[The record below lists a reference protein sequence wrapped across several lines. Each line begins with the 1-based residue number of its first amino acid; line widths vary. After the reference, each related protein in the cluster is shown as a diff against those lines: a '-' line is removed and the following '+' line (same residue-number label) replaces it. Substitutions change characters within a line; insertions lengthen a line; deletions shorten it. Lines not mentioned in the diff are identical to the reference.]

1 MSTHLGDELELYA
14 LGDLSPEERANV
26 EQHLATCDECI
37 RALAN
42 AEETL
47 AQMTSLLP
55 AYGAPRRTT
64 LGNFWMMPAARM
76 AIAAAFV
83 VGLLVAAGTI
93 PFLTVKPGTSSQD
106 ARAQVAMTHA
116 HFEHIQLASLVT
128 GAPAVKVI
136 YARDRSWMYAIAD
149 DGRPGYHLYI
159 AAGSSPP
166 RDLGELVAHD
176 GSASLFVERPPAG
189 NELLLVS
196 NDRTLARG
204 MLP

>member
-14 LGDLSPEERANV
+14 LGDLSSEERAKI
-26 EQHLATCDECI
+26 EEHLETCDECV
-37 RALAN
+37 RALA
-42 AEETL
+42 AAQETL

-55 AYGAPRRTT
+55 SYRAPKRTA
-64 LGNFWMMPAARM
+64 LRNLWVMPAARL

-83 VGLLVAAGTI
+83 VGLLVAAGTL

-106 ARAQVAMTHA
+106 ARAQIAMTHA
-116 HFEHIQLASLVT
+116 HFEHIELKPLVS
-128 GAPAVKVI
+128 GAPAIKVI
-136 YARDRSWMYAIAD
+136 FPHDRAWMYAIAD
-149 DGRPGYHLYI
+149 DGRPGYHLLL
-159 AAGSSPP
+159 AADSSAPH
-166 RDLGELVAHD
+166 DLGELVAHD
-176 GSASLFVERPPAG
+176 GSASLFVEHPPAG

>member
-14 LGDLSPEERANV
+14 LGDLSPEERASV

-37 RALAN
+37 RALAA

-55 AYGAPRRTT
+55 AYRAPRRTALRNLWT
-64 LGNFWMMPAARM
+64 MPAARM

-83 VGLLVAAGTI
+83 VGLLVAAGTL
-93 PFLTVKPGTSSQD
+93 PFLGVKSGTSGQD
-106 ARAQVAMTHA
+106 ARAQIAMTHA
-116 HFEHIQLASLVT
+116 HFEHVQLAPLVT
-128 GAPAVKVI
+128 GAPSVKVI
-136 YARDRSWMYAIAD
+136 YARDRAWIYAIAD
-149 DGRPGYHLYI
+149 DGRPGYHLYL

-166 RDLGELVAHD
+166 HDLGELVAHE
-176 GSASLFVERPPAG
+176 GSASLFVEHPPAG
-189 NELLLVS
+189 NVLLLVS

>member
-26 EQHLATCDECI
+26 EEHLATCEECV
-37 RALAN
+37 RALAT

-55 AYGAPRRTT
+55 AYRAPRRSA
-64 LGNFWMMPAARM
+64 LRDLWMMPAARM

-83 VGLLVAAGTI
+83 VGLLVAAGTL
-93 PFLTVKPGTSSQD
+93 PFISLRPGTTGQD
-106 ARAQVAMTHA
+106 ARAQIAMTRA
-116 HFEHIQLASLVT
+116 HFEHVQLEPLVA
-128 GAPAVKVI
+128 GAPAIKVI

-149 DGRPGYHLYI
+149 DGRPGYHLHLSE
-159 AAGSSPP
+159 GSGASH
-166 RDLGELVAHD
+166 DLGELVTHD
-176 GSASLFVERPPAG
+176 GSSSLFVEHPPAG
-189 NELLLVS
+189 NELQLVS
-196 NDRTLARG
+196 NDRILARG

>member
-14 LGDLSPEERANV
+14 LGDLSPEERAEV

-37 RALAN
+37 HALAA

-55 AYGAPRRTT
+55 AYRAPRRTT
-64 LGNFWMMPAARM
+64 LRNMWTMPAARI

-83 VGLLVAAGTI
+83 VGLLVAVGTL
-93 PFLTVKPGTSSQD
+93 PFLTIKPGISSQD
-106 ARAQVAMTHA
+106 ARAQIAMTHS
-116 HFEHIQLASLVT
+116 HFEHVQLTPLIA

-136 YARDRSWMYAIAD
+136 YARDRAWMYAIAD
-149 DGRPGYHLYI
+149 DGRPGYHLYL

-166 RDLGELVAHD
+166 QDLGELVAHD
-176 GSASLFVERPPAG
+176 GSASLFVEHPPAG
-189 NELLLVS
+189 NVLLLVTNGRS
-196 NDRTLARG
+196 LARG